1 MNRRILG
8 LTLCATGALWSVT
21 VPAIARSTTTPEAQP
36 STTMPE
42 GSMPMDPTSPTTM
55 PTQNPDGTT
64 AAPMPGKPMPDP
76 TMQPQPVSDSTQP
89 QPMPDPAMAQPA
101 PTQAPQAQASY
112 PPCSRTLQ
120 DQCTNTRRGS
130 DTKAGAPG
138 TRKTRMNRP
147 R

>member
-21 VPAIARSTTTPEAQP
+21 VPAIAQSTTTPEAQP

-64 AAPMPGKPMPDP
+64 RTPMPGKPMADP
-76 TMQPQPVSDSTQP
+76 TMQPQP
-89 QPMPDPAMAQPA
+89 PDATMAQPA

-138 TRKTRMNRP
+138 TRKPRMNRP